1 MNIIQFTR
9 KNYSSKLKKNN
20 PKSIFI
26 PDKEFQK
33 MIIGVTLD
41 GHIVYN
47 PYVMISDLMYRNL
60 DKFTDPVTSEID
72 DLNLFNYCSE
82 LQRSKQIEWQL
93 TYIDEPLCPVF
104 CEDYEFIFKTLPTTV
119 LNKKYFFINIID
131 QDLFEKK

>member
-47 PYVMISDLMYRNL
+47 PYVMISDLMNRNL